1 VASSLKSSPP
11 VSITFLGGLREI
23 GRNSALIEQE
33 GKAVL
38 VDFGVLFPRP
48 DMPGVDVVLPDF
60 RFLRS
65 NIPELVGVVLTHG
78 HEDHIGGLP
87 FLLREFPV
95 PVYGSRATLA
105 FVESK
110 LSGVGGLGEIHLR
123 ETPDY
128 SRWAVGP
135 FEVEF
140 IPVTHSIPGATAVA
154 VTTAQGIIFHTG
166 DFKVDLTPVDGR
178 AMGLARMAELG
189 REPGIRVLLSDS
201 TNADESGHSE
211 SESSVGPKLAT
222 VFAQH
227 RGKRLTVACF
237 ASHIHRISQIVACAL
252 REERRVYLCGRSLK
266 RTVGI
271 AVELG
276 LMDASTVETF
286 GDVEEVA
293 SADPSRTCVIATG
306 SQGEAQAGLHSLAFR
321 PERWYGLGEAD
332 VVVFSSD
339 VIPGNEASVGRLVNQ
354 MLRQGAQVIYPA
366 VMRVHSS
373 GHGKSTEL
381 QTVAQLVQP
390 EYFIPVHGEFRQ
402 LLAHAHLVQNARAA
416 SSGVLV
422 CEDGHKVTLSEK
434 GAVLDKTSDGEYL
447 YVDGAMGDV
456 SRGVLR
462 ERRELSN
469 DGIVVVA
476 VVLDQQRH
484 SLRGDPELFSL
495 GWVHDEGE
503 EALLDKLRERVK
515 LSCVDNSLSGKDA
528 QEKIRR
534 DVTRFVKSET
544 KRRPYVL
551 VLLSEV

>member
-1 VASSLKSSPP
+1 MAVPLTQAPP

-33 GKAVL
+33 GKALL

-65 NIPELVGVVLTHG
+65 GSPELVGVVLTHG

-95 PVYGSRATLA
+95 AVYGSRATLA

-110 LSGVGGLGEIHLR
+110 LSSAGGFGSIHLR
-123 ETPDY
+123 EAPDY

-154 VTTAQGIIFHTG
+154 VSTAQGVIFHTG

-178 AMGLARMAELG
+178 TMGLGRLAELG
-189 REPGIRVLLSDS
+189 RDPGIRVLLSDS
-201 TNADESGHSE
+201 TNADEAGHSE
-211 SESSVGPKLAT
+211 SESSVGPKLANI
-222 VFAQH
+222 FARH
-227 RGKRLTVACF
+227 RNKRITVACF
-237 ASHIHRISQIVACAL
+237 ASHIHRIAQIVECAT
-252 REERRVYLCGRSLK
+252 EEKRRVYLCGRSLR
-266 RTVGI
+266 RTVAI
-271 AVELG
+271 AETLG
-276 LMDASTVETF
+276 LMDKVAVANF

-293 SADPSRTCVIATG
+293 GADPATTCVIATG

-321 PERWYGLGEAD
+321 PERWFGLGEED

-339 VIPGNEASVGRLVNQ
+339 VIPGNEGSVGRLVNQ
-354 MLRQGAQVIYPA
+354 MLRQGAEVIYPS

-381 QTVAQLVQP
+381 QTVAQLAQP
-390 EYFIPVHGEFRQ
+390 EYFIPVHGEYRM
-402 LLAHAHLVQNARAA
+402 LRAHGNLVRDAGAVSRE
-416 SSGVLV
+416 VLV
-422 CEDGHKVTLSEK
+422 CDDGQKVTLSDR
-434 GAVLDKTSDGEYL
+434 GAAVENTQEGEYL
-447 YVDGAMGDV
+447 YVDGALGDV

-476 VVLDQQRH
+476 VVLDQQLH

-495 GWVHDEGE
+495 GWVHDESE
-503 EALLDKLRERVK
+503 EALLDRLRERVK
-515 LSCVDNSLSGKDA
+515 LVCIDNPLPPKEA
-528 QEKIRR
+528 QEKIKR